1 MESNTTSIAGNTEVV
16 ETLPQ
21 SDDIEERLK
30 DPRKLTIDEIDEN
43 KRDEKV
49 SQYMMDMYDINE
61 LFTFDK

>member
-1 MESNTTSIAGNTEVV
+1 MESNTSSIAGNTEVV

-30 DPRKLTIDEIDEN
+30 DPRKLMIDEIDEN
-43 KRDEKV
+43 KKGEKV